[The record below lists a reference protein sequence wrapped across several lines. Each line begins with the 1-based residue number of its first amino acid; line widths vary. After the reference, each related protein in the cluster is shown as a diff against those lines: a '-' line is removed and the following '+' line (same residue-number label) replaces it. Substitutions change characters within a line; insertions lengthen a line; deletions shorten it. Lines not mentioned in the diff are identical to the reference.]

1 MKKNKLAAGGAAAVI
16 AVGIAIT
23 AVGAANATEAAP
35 SSSARITSV
44 EQLHQNLAQAVEQE
58 QALGL
63 QGTIGGPVGK
73 ALDASHDAI
82 DG

>member
-1 MKKNKLAAGGAAAVI
+1 MNPKKNKLAAGGAAVVI
-16 AVGIAIT
+16 AAGIVIG
-23 AVGAANATEAAP
+23 AVGAAQAAP
-35 SSSARITSV
+35 SAPERITSV
-44 EQLHQNLAQAVEQE
+44 QQLHDSLAQAVEQE